1 MNEIDVLKC
10 ANQEKNRDK
19 NVIYCVSSQR
29 WMSKRSKA
37 ILESTKCKICHNKNS
52 LEGVINISHWW
63 HCIVSIFSFLVQIF
77 CKSNN
82 VFASPLSLHCT
93 LQGGG
98 KIRNNFATWA
108 GQERERE
115 REVCVRNIRGARC
128 GMWPVWRQGRRD
140 WVCEAYFQ
148 PLLLAG
154 MLAM

>member
-1 MNEIDVLKC
+1 MDVLKC
-10 ANQEKNRDK
+10 AKKEKSLDK
-19 NVIYCVSSQR
+19 NVIYCVPSQP

-77 CKSNN
+77 CKSN
-82 VFASPLSLHCT
+82 VCIACALSL
-93 LQGGG
+93 LYFQGGG
-98 KIRNNFATWA
+98 KIRNNFATFLSDQSGRARYVCEIFA
-108 GQERERE
+108 GPAVCGPGGGREGGT
-115 REVCVRNIRGARC
+115 VLQSVR
-128 GMWPVWRQGRRD
+128 
-140 WVCEAYFQ
+140 EAYFQ

>member
-1 MNEIDVLKC
+1 MDVLKC

-19 NVIYCVSSQR
+19 NFIYCVSSQR

-115 REVCVRNIRGARC
+115 RGMCAKYSRGPLWYVAS
-128 GMWPVWRQGRRD
+128 VAAGRRD